1 MLDTRDIEYD
11 VDGVTMRGHLA
22 RVDPLADGGTDR
34 PGVLLLHEGAGM
46 DDNVRSR
53 ADRLAALGYVAFAL
67 DYFGGG
73 VQPPLEEAQAKIRA
87 LIDDADSTRRLGHAG
102 LDVLCA
108 QPGVDAGR
116 VAALGFCFGGSMALE
131 LARSGSALQA
141 VVGFHPG
148 LRSPRPQDSANIIG
162 SVLMCCGAD
171 DPIIPVA
178 AREAFEAEMRDAGVA
193 DWRVE
198 VYGGVGHSFTN
209 PAIDARGFPGFAYD
223 ERADRR
229 SWRSMLDLLEERL
242 APGS

>member
-1 MLDTRDIEYD
+1 MLHTRDIDYD
-11 VDGVTMRGHLA
+11 VDGLTMRGHLA
-22 RVDPLADGGTDR
+22 VDDVAAAGGDAR

-53 ADRLAALGYVAFAL
+53 AERLAALGYVAFAL

-73 VQPPLEEAQAKIRA
+73 EQPPLEVAQSRMRS
-87 LIDDADSTRRLGHAG
+87 LIDDADATRRLGRAG

-116 VAALGFCFGGSMALE
+116 VAALGFCFGGTMALE
-131 LARSGSALQA
+131 LARSGAALRA

-148 LRSPRPQDSANIIG
+148 LRSPRPEDSANITG

-171 DPIIPVA
+171 DPIIPVEV
-178 AREAFEAEMRDAGVA
+178 RQAFEAEMRDGGVA

-229 SWRSMLDLLEERL
+229 SWRSMLDLLAERL
-242 APGS
+242 APLS